1 MAQLKKPN
9 SSIHFAAAASAVTL
23 TTSRKLVRNFRY
35 YKSSDPGIVSRDELI
50 LLCREARSEA
60 FSMHNVMT
68 TDEIDRSPFLVSLAG
83 QIFDQLEELHR
94 KLLFF
99 DAESI
104 SQIIPHVDRQRSFW
118 KNLTNPEF
126 YSQDLIHNLE
136 HSIPRKFT
144 KIESLIEQLPA
155 SVNS

>member
-9 SSIHFAAAASAVTL
+9 SSIQFAAAASAVTL
-23 TTSRKLVRNFRY
+23 TTSRKLARNFRY
-35 YKSSDPGIVSRDELI
+35 YKSSAPGIVSRDELI
-50 LLCREARSEA
+50 FLCREARSEA
-60 FSMHNVMT
+60 FSMHNLIT
-68 TDEIDRSPFLVSLAG
+68 KDEMNRSPFLVSLAG

-99 DAESI
+99 DVESI
-104 SQIIPHVDRQRSFW
+104 SQIIPLVDQQRSFW

-126 YSQDLIHNLE
+126 YSQDLIYNLE

-155 SVNS
+155 SANS